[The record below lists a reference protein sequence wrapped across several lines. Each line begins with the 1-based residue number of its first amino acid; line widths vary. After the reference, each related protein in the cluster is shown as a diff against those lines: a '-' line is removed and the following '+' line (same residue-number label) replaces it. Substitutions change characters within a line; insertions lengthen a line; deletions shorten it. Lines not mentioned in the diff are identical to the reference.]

1 MKLTLRQV
9 LLGGAFLIVYG
20 VVVFVAT
27 RSYYMERA
35 TTVAQPVP
43 AAPAAPASSGS
54 RPFAMP
60 RQRSP
65 MALSDDPQTL
75 ADQADDLFTQKR
87 FGEAIVAYRK
97 LLDLTPDDADT
108 LNDLGLSLFYAG
120 RTAEALA
127 ALEQGVALEP
137 GFQRIWLTLGFVRL
151 QAGRTEEARA
161 AFQACLDLDPES
173 PIAKESRRLLG
184 TLP

>member
-1 MKLTLRQV
+1 MKLTLRQA

-27 RSYYMERA
+27 RGYYMERA
-35 TTVAQPVP
+35 TTVARPTPTVP
-43 AAPAAPASSGS
+43 AASGSS

-60 RQRSP
+60 QQRP
-65 MALSDDPQTL
+65 PVALSGDPQTL

-97 LLDLTPDDADT
+97 LLELIPDDADT

-127 ALEQGVALEP
+127 ALEQGVAQEP

-151 QAGRTEEARA
+151 QAGRTDEARA

-173 PIAKESRRLLG
+173 PIAKEARRLLG

>member
-1 MKLTLRQV
+1 MKLTLRQA
-9 LLGGAFLIVYG
+9 LLGCAFLIVYG

-27 RSYYMERA
+27 RGYYLDRA
-35 TTVAQPVP
+35 TNARPAP
-43 AAPAAPASSGS
+43 AAPAAPASGGS

-60 RQRSP
+60 QQRP
-65 MALSDDPQTL
+65 QVALSDDPQML

-97 LLDLTPDDADT
+97 LLELTPDDADT

-120 RTAEALA
+120 RTGEALA

-151 QAGRTEEARA
+151 QAGRIEEARA

-173 PIAKESRRLLG
+173 PIAKEARRLLG